1 MTLLDVIKKHSGKYI
16 LSSSTSAV
24 INLFMMKYYT
34 NIFSVSEFGT
44 ISLYLIVF
52 QCLTTI
58 MSLDIYTSFSRL
70 YFDYVGEKRKDYVS
84 TIFWF
89 FLVSSFV
96 TICVGLILMPTLSN
110 WISNDS
116 KFLYIIVLFSAL
128 FSVYFNFFIRIFYIE
143 HLSDRVLKYNIS
155 QSILNHSISFIFI
168 GLFKLGVIGRLLG
181 QMIGLFVLNPIV
193 FLDAKRNKY
202 FNIKLVFNIKML
214 MDVLRMNLPITISSI
229 QGIALMYADRFFLKH
244 FIGNSAVGIY
254 TLAYML
260 GQGFSM
266 IFEAISQAILPKI
279 YNDMK
284 VNPSKTICEIE
295 KFAYKYFLVLSLII
309 FFIMLFSS
317 SIISIISNDSY
328 SGAANALEIILIG
341 FMVAGFY
348 KMPIAIL
355 NFYKITWF
363 YPYLSFI
370 SFIIPVVINFI
381 FIPKYGIMAAAFSSF
396 IGFYIHSSCL
406 FILCSKYMTRKYNYI
421 CMALYISILILV
433 ILRCYFVIND

>member
-1 MTLLDVIKKHSGKYI
+1 MTLVDTIRKHSGKYI
-16 LSSSTSAV
+16 LGSSVSAFL
-24 INLFMMKYYT
+24 NLFMMKYYT
-34 NIFSVSEFGT
+34 NVFSVSEFGT

-52 QCLTTI
+52 QCFTTI
-58 MSLDIYTSFSRL
+58 ISLDIYTSFSRL
-70 YFDYVGEKRKDYVS
+70 YFDYTGEKRNDYVS

-89 FLVSSFV
+89 FLLSSFIV
-96 TICVGLILMPTLSN
+96 VCGGIILMPILSN
-110 WISNDS
+110 WISYDS
-116 KFLYIIVLFSAL
+116 EFLYITVLFSAF

-155 QSILNHSISFIFI
+155 QSILNHSASFIFI

-181 QMIGLFVLNPIV
+181 QMIGFFILNPII
-193 FLDAKRNKY
+193 FLKAKRNKY
-202 FNIKLVFNIKML
+202 FDIKMVFDIKML
-214 MDVLRMNLPITISSI
+214 MDTLRMNLPITISSI

-266 IFEAISQAILPKI
+266 IFEAVSQAILPKI

-284 VNPSKTICEIE
+284 VNPSETICEIE
-295 KFAYKYFLVLSLII
+295 KFAYKYFFVLSIIMFLII
-309 FFIMLFSS
+309 LFSS
-317 SIISIISNDSY
+317 NIISVISNDSY
-328 SGAANALEIILIG
+328 SGAANILEIILVG

-348 KMPIAIL
+348 KIPVALL
-355 NFYKITWF
+355 NFYKVTWF

-370 SFIIPVVINFI
+370 SFIIPVIINFI
-381 FIPKYGIMAAAFSSF
+381 FIPKYGIVAAAFSSF
-396 IGFYIHSSCL
+396 IGFYIYSSCL

-421 CMALYISILILV
+421 CMALYISILISV
-433 ILRCYFVIND
+433 ILRCYFLN

>member
-1 MTLLDVIKKHSGKYI
+1 
-16 LSSSTSAV
+16 
-24 INLFMMKYYT
+24 
-34 NIFSVSEFGT
+34 
-44 ISLYLIVF
+44 
-52 QCLTTI
+52 
-58 MSLDIYTSFSRL
+58 
-70 YFDYVGEKRKDYVS
+70 
-84 TIFWF
+84 
-89 FLVSSFV
+89 
-96 TICVGLILMPTLSN
+96 
-110 WISNDS
+110 
-116 KFLYIIVLFSAL
+116 
-128 FSVYFNFFIRIFYIE
+128 
-143 HLSDRVLKYNIS
+143 
-155 QSILNHSISFIFI
+155 
-168 GLFKLGVIGRLLG
+168 
-181 QMIGLFVLNPIV
+181 MIGLFVLNPIV

-202 FNIKLVFNIKML
+202 FNIKLVFNVKML
-214 MDVLRMNLPITISSI
+214 MDVLKMNLPITISSI

-244 FIGNSAVGIY
+244 FIGNSAVAIY

-295 KFAYKYFLVLSLII
+295 KFAYKYFFVLSLII

-348 KMPIAIL
+348 KIPIAIL

-381 FIPKYGIMAAAFSSF
+381 FIPKYGIMVAAFSSF
-396 IGFYIHSSCL
+396 IGFYIYSSCL

-433 ILRCYFVIND
+433 ILRCYFLINN